1 MKEVFI
7 IATIVLLYGY
17 ISKFLERYNISGPMV
32 FTLFGL
38 FLSPLGINYLSL
50 DLNAESVK
58 IVAELALIIVLFS
71 DSSTLNVRNFKEGYK
86 IPLRLL
92 FIGLPL
98 TILFSTYAATLFFPA
113 APLLYIIVMALILAP
128 TDAALGKAVVVDTS
142 VPKRIRSGINIESGL
157 NDGIV
162 FPLLITALLLIS
174 SHKELGSDNSW
185 VLYLLEQISFGF
197 IIGALSGF
205 VGAKGLNFAQK
216 KEWIEPS
223 YKNLTPLSL
232 AILTYFIA
240 EYLGGNGFI
249 AVFISGLFFGS
260 FTEVLKEEQ
269 SSFLESEGEV
279 LILISFLVFGLTFI
293 PLTIEYWNPKVFL
306 YAFLSLT
313 LFRMLPVFISLL
325 GLGLSNTSKF
335 FIGWFGP
342 RGIASILYVMTV
354 AHSVELKMVD
364 EELFAVISVTI
375 LLSIILH
382 GLSATPLVK
391 RYGSKLD

>member
-17 ISKFLERYNISGPMV
+17 ISKLLEKYNISGPMV

-98 TILFSTYAATLFFPA
+98 TILFSTYAGTLFFPA
-113 APLLYIIVMALILAP
+113 TPLLYIIVMALILAP
-128 TDAALGKAVVVDTS
+128 TDAALGKAVVVDKS

-174 SHKELGSDNSW
+174 SHQELGSDNSW
-185 VLYLLEQISFGF
+185 GLYLLKQISLGF
-197 IIGALSGF
+197 FIGALSGF

-216 KEWIEPS
+216 QEWIESS

-240 EYLGGNGFI
+240 EYFGGNGFI

-293 PLTIEYWNPKVFL
+293 PLTIELWSPKVFL

-325 GLGLSNTSKF
+325 GLGLSNTSKL

-354 AHSVELKMVD
+354 AHSVELSIVD

-391 RYGSKLD
+391 KYGSRLD